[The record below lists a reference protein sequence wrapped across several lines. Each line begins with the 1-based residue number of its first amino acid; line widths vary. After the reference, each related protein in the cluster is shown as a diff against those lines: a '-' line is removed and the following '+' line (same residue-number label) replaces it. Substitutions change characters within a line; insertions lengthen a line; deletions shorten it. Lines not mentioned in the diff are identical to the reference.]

1 MNVSMGKDPSKH
13 LHFMSA
19 RLHQENDR
27 GNTNKERQA
36 TYSVAVG
43 GWWG

>member
-1 MNVSMGKDPSKH
+1 MNVSMGNDLSKYV
-13 LHFMSA
+13 HFKSA

-36 TYSVAVG
+36 TYSDAVG
-43 GWWG
+43 G